1 MKALVINKYGG
12 PEQLQ
17 LQEVPIPERKKKE
30 VLVRVN
36 YAGVNPVDYKVR
48 NGMIRIITGRKFP
61 KILGGD
67 IAGIVEQTDLSS
79 DFKLGQKV
87 FAMLSLKGGGY
98 AEYVSVK
105 DKNLCL
111 IPYNIDLEQAAGYP
125 LAALTAYQAI
135 QNCGGIRPNFKVLV
149 NGASGGVGA
158 FAVQLAKAMGATVT
172 GVCSTQN
179 VDFVKRIG
187 ASHVIDYTKQDFS
200 KNSSKYH
207 IIIDAVA
214 KSSFSKCQKIMEKN
228 GHYVTTLPNLEVFW
242 NGLFNFA
249 RSRKAKVIAVKPDG
263 KDLAVIATYISK
275 GLLRVNIQETFPLEN
290 GARAHQLLETERV
303 RGKLVLDC
311 INYHQTKSE

>member
-17 LQEVPIPERKKKE
+17 FQDVPIPERKKKQI
-30 VLVRVN
+30 LVRVN
-36 YAGVNPVDYKVR
+36 YAGLNPVDYKVR
-48 NGMIRIITGRKFP
+48 KGMIRLITGCKFP

-67 IAGIVEQTDLSS
+67 IAGTVEQTELSS
-79 DFKLGQKV
+79 GFMLGQKV

-105 DKNLCL
+105 EKNLCI
-111 IPYNIDLEQAAGYP
+111 IPDNIDLEQAAGYP

-135 QNCGGIRPNFKVLV
+135 KKCGGIRPNFRVLV

-179 VDFVKRIG
+179 VDFVKKLG
-187 ASHVIDYTKQDFS
+187 ASHVVDYTQQDFT
-200 KNSSKYH
+200 KNGSKYH

-214 KSSFSKCQKIMEKN
+214 KSSFSRCRKVLAKG
-228 GHYVTTLPNLEVFW
+228 GHYITTLPSIAIFI
-242 NGLFNFA
+242 NGLFNF
-249 RSRKAKVIAVKPDG
+249 SRTKKAKLIAVKPDG

-275 GLLRVNIQETFPLEN
+275 GLLRVNIQETFPLEK
-290 GARAHQLLETERV
+290 GAQAHQLLETERV

-311 INYHQTKSE
+311 INCRQPQS